1 MLKREAQ
8 WFALSIG
15 AVLLAACGASNDR
28 QAAAD
33 GAPVAEAMPATPEAP
48 IPDGEVPAS
57 AAAAAPAEVAPP
69 ATPAAPAVAA
79 AVAGEWT
86 DGIFTLRVSS
96 ANLRIS
102 DENRL
107 RYNALTTIRF
117 ENGSQQ
123 PVSIIVGKN
132 GRPTMAFGNGLRGRS
147 SSYDDLQL
155 LQECSDT
162 IESCQSE
169 KSADFVEVA
178 AGSGIDFNAN
188 FRGSDDNVTRDEIK
202 EIVSGTINM
211 RLYVVGPG
219 GFRRTL
225 DVSIANAPIQDRVQ

>member
-1 MLKREAQ
+1 MSLSEARFHDLVDAAQ
-8 WFALSIG
+8 Q
-15 AVLLAACGASNDR
+15 AVEDIFDDSDLDLDLEN
-28 QAAAD
+28 
-33 GAPVAEAMPATPEAP
+33 
-48 IPDGEVPAS
+48 S
-57 AAAAAPAEVAPP
+57 AGV
-69 ATPAAPAVAA
+69 
-79 AVAGEWT
+79 
-86 DGIFTLRVSS
+86 
-96 ANLRIS
+96 
-102 DENRL
+102 
-107 RYNALTTIRF
+107 LTVRF

-225 DVSIANAPIQDRVQ
+225 DVSIPNAPIQNRVQ